1 ALLGD
6 TEFSGERRQR
16 LFVDLA
22 VVRQRQTFP
31 PVEGR
36 RDHVRG
42 QRRAEPVPQRAGIQW
57 LLAGIEGH
65 QVLAAVCSLRD
76 HDRGLADA
84 RHTQE
89 RVLDLANLDPE
100 ATDLDLIIS
109 AAEKLYLAFG
119 QPAAIV
125 TAPVQSATLAIRI
138 GHEGS
143 PRALGI
149 VDVAAADTYPGKDDF
164 SRRAKRHRYEV
175 LVHDVD
181 RHIV

>member
-1 ALLGD
+1 
-6 TEFSGERRQR
+6 
-16 LFVDLA
+16 LA

-36 RDHVRG
+36 RDHVLG

-65 QVLAAVCSLRD
+65 QVLAAVGPLRND
-76 HDRGLADA
+76 DRGLADA
-84 RHTQE
+84 RCAPAWIF
-89 RVLDLANLDPE
+89 DLADLDPE

-109 AAEKLYLAFG
+109 AAEKLRLAFG

-125 TAPVQSATLAIRI
+125 TAPVQSATLAIQI
-138 GHEGS
+138 GHEGP

-149 VDVAAADTYPGKDDF
+149 VDVAAADTYAGKDDF
-164 SRRAKRHRYEV
+164 SRRAERHGYEV
-175 LVHDVD
+175 LVHDV
-181 RHIV
+181 